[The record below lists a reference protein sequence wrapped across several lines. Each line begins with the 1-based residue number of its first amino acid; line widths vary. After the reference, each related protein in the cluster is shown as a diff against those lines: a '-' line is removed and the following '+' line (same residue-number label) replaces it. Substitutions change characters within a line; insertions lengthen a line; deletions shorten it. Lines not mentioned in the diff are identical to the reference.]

1 MSHDPAL
8 PRFAAL
14 QLARLCGALI
24 ALAGVVILSHGIR
37 SLARVPDPVGDGL
50 IVVGAVVFFA
60 LPLALA
66 RRWKSRP

>member
-8 PRFAAL
+8 PRFVAL
-14 QLARLCGALI
+14 QVARLCGALI

-37 SLARVPDPVGDGL
+37 VLRQVPDPVGDGL
-50 IVVGAVVFFA
+50 IVAGAVVFFA
-60 LPLALA
+60 LPFALA